1 MQRLCFRQMNVLAGH
16 AVTGRPRSAFFG
28 VPAKAGGVQGE
39 SMSNSKSPPSSDAT
53 PSKSADAQGNSKG
66 GKVSLSRLMA
76 LAKPELRLL
85 IPGTVALFIGV
96 SGSLLVPV
104 LLGRAIDDLTAAS
117 DPSTIDR
124 VALLVLVVFAIS
136 GLATA
141 ARSFLFTVAGER
153 VVARLRADL
162 FAALVGQEVGF
173 FDQQRTGEL
182 TNRLASD
189 TTVIQNAVT
198 VNVSMA
204 LRFALSILGSLVV
217 LLYYSWQLTAL
228 MLLVVP
234 FVAGGAGFY
243 GRMLR
248 TVSKQVQDALARA
261 SSVAEESLSGIRTVR
276 AFAREKQE
284 VARYRAAVE
293 DSFQVARTR
302 ARMAASF
309 TGLVTFLGY
318 GALVLVLWW
327 GGRMLA
333 SGEISS
339 GDLLAFLMLTL
350 STAFSIGALAGLW
363 QDFAKAL
370 GASERVFEL
379 IDRQPGMRDHG
390 ERREQVVGRIEL
402 DHVDFTYPSRPDA
415 PVLQSVSLVLE
426 PGEVV
431 ALVGP
436 SGSGKSTIAALLSR
450 FYDPLSGHIRF
461 DGAEYPS
468 LDVDWLREQVGV
480 VSQEPVLFATTIAD
494 NIRYGRP
501 GASMDEVHA
510 AARAAN
516 AYDFIMDFPEGFQ
529 TAVGERGIRLSGGQK
544 QRVAIARALLKD
556 PRVLILDEAT
566 SALDTESEHLVQEAL
581 DRLMQGRTTLVIAHR
596 LSTIQGADRVVV
608 MERGKVVEEGNHASL
623 LAAEGLYRR
632 LVERQ
637 FAS

>member
-1 MQRLCFRQMNVLAGH
+1 MA
-16 AVTGRPRSAFFG
+16 
-28 VPAKAGGVQGE
+28 
-39 SMSNSKSPPSSDAT
+39 SNP
-53 PSKSADAQGNSKG
+53 SADSSPSDSSRSGSSSRS
-66 GKVSLSRLMA
+66 GKVDLRRLMS
-76 LAKPELRLL
+76 LARPELGL
-85 IPGTVALFIGV
+85 ILPGTLALFIGV
-96 SGSLLVPV
+96 GGNLLVPL
-104 LLGRAIDDLTAAS
+104 LLGQAIDDLGTDAN
-117 DPSTIDR
+117 TIDR
-124 VALLVLVVFAIS
+124 VALIVLGVFMVS
-136 GLATA
+136 GAATA
-141 ARSFLFTVAGER
+141 ARSYLFTVAGER
-153 VVARLRADL
+153 VVARLRTRL
-162 FAALVGQEVGF
+162 FQALLGQEVGF

-204 LRFALSILGSLVV
+204 LRFGLSVIGAVAV
-217 LLYYSWQLTAL
+217 LFWKSWQLTLL

-234 FVAGGAGFY
+234 LVAVGAGVY
-243 GRMLR
+243 GRRLR
-248 TVSKQVQDALARA
+248 TISKQVQDALAEA
-261 SSVAEESLSGIRTVR
+261 SGVAEEALSGVRTVR
-276 AFAREKQE
+276 AFAREEME
-284 VARYRAAVE
+284 VARYGKSVDHSFDVARRRASLAAV
-293 DSFQVARTR
+293 
-302 ARMAASF
+302 F

-333 SGEISS
+333 SGAISS

-350 STAFSIGALAGLW
+350 QTAFSIGALAGLW

-379 IDRQPGMRDHG
+379 IDRQPELSSGDDTLTGVRG
-390 ERREQVVGRIEL
+390 QVQLVG
-402 DHVDFTYPSRPDA
+402 VDFTYPSRMDA
-415 PVLQSVSLVLE
+415 PVLHKVDLTLE

-436 SGSGKSTIAALLSR
+436 SGSGKSTVAALLSR
-450 FYDPLSGHIRF
+450 FYDPLDGEIRL
-461 DGAEYPS
+461 DGRAYPE
-468 LDVDWLREQVGV
+468 LEVDWLRGQVGV

-501 GASMDEVHA
+501 GASMDQVRA

-516 AYDFIMDFPEGFQ
+516 AHEFVEAFPEGYE
-529 TAVGERGIRLSGGQK
+529 TPVGERGVRLSGGQK

-556 PRVLILDEAT
+556 PRILVLDEAT

-608 MERGKVVEEGNHASL
+608 LENGRVVEEGNHGAL
-623 LAAEGLYRR
+623 LAQGGLYRR

-637 FAS
+637 FAG

>member
-1 MQRLCFRQMNVLAGH
+1 MASDPTSSSSQDPSRSGRVDLQRLIKLA
-16 AVTGRPRSAFFG
+16 RPELRFIVPGTLALFFG
-28 VPAKAGGVQGE
+28 VG
-39 SMSNSKSPPSSDAT
+39 
-53 PSKSADAQGNSKG
+53 
-66 GKVSLSRLMA
+66 
-76 LAKPELRLL
+76 
-85 IPGTVALFIGV
+85 
-96 SGSLLVPV
+96 GSLVVPL
-104 LLGRAIDDLTAAS
+104 LLGQAIDDLGT
-117 DPSTIDR
+117 DTQTIDR
-124 VALLVLVVFAIS
+124 VALMVLGVFMVS
-136 GLATA
+136 GAATA
-141 ARSFLFTVAGER
+141 ARSYLFTVAGER
-153 VVARLRADL
+153 VVARLRTRL
-162 FAALVGQEVGF
+162 FEALLGQEVGF

-204 LRFALSILGSLVV
+204 LRFGFSVIGAVAV
-217 LLYYSWQLTAL
+217 LFWKSWQLTLL

-234 FVAGGAGFY
+234 LVAVGAGIY
-243 GRMLR
+243 GRKLR
-248 TVSKQVQDALARA
+248 AVSRQVQDALADA
-261 SSVAEESLSGIRTVR
+261 SGVAEEALSGVRTVR
-276 AFAREKQE
+276 AFAREAME
-284 VARYRAAVE
+284 VARYGKSVDRSFEVARRRASLAAV
-293 DSFQVARTR
+293 
-302 ARMAASF
+302 F

-333 SGEISS
+333 LGEISS

-350 STAFSIGALAGLW
+350 QTAFSIGALAGLW

-379 IDRQPGMRDHG
+379 IDRLPELRSG
-390 ERREQVVGRIEL
+390 EKTLPQVRGQVQLVG
-402 DHVDFTYPSRPDA
+402 VDFTYPSRMDA
-415 PVLQSVSLVLE
+415 PVLRQVDLTLE

-436 SGSGKSTIAALLSR
+436 SGSGKSTVAALLSR
-450 FYDPLSGHIRF
+450 FYDPLNGELQL
-461 DGAEYPS
+461 DGTPYGQ
-468 LDVDWLREQVGV
+468 LDSDWLRGQVGV
-480 VSQEPVLFATTIAD
+480 VSQEPVLFATTITE

-501 GASMDEVHA
+501 DASMEDVRA
-510 AARAAN
+510 AAQAAN
-516 AYDFIMDFPEGFQ
+516 AHDFVQAFPEGYE
-529 TAVGERGIRLSGGQK
+529 TKVGERGVRLSGGQK

-556 PRVLILDEAT
+556 PRILVLDEAT

-608 MERGKVVEEGNHASL
+608 LENGAVVEEGSHAAL
-623 LAAEGLYRR
+623 LDAGGLYRR